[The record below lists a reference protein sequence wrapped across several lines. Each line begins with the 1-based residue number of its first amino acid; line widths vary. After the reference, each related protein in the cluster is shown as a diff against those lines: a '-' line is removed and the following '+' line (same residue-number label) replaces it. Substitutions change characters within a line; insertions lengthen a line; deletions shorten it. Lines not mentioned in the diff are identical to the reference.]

1 MSGGSTGVPQ
11 DGLARRPGRGPR
23 AGQMRSGWP
32 RNLGGLAV
40 SMTGEPEGRR
50 QSKVQACAERHPR
63 KHRSEPRAG
72 ARGQLQ
78 EGRWIGYVELHS
90 YGPDDGVNFQ
100 NIVEGGAVFERL
112 IESASPPSGAR
123 SWNRLRPAAPTCRRH
138 HVRDGR
144 RASTGAGVGS
154 PTTIRE
160 KSACS

>member
-1 MSGGSTGVPQ
+1 MDSTS
-11 DGLARRPGRGPR
+11 DH
-23 AGQMRSGWP
+23 
-32 RNLGGLAV
+32 
-40 SMTGEPEGRR
+40 R
-50 QSKVQACAERHPR
+50 QRDYLFDLQGYLVLKVALAERDLDGMNRWLDDHWSYVQDPP
-63 KHRSEPRAG
+63 SRAG

-78 EGRWIGYVELHS
+78 EGRWIGHVELHS

-123 SWNRLRPAAPTCRRH
+123 SWNRLRPAVPTCRRH
-138 HVRDGR
+138 HLRYGR

-154 PTTIRE
+154 PTIIRE